1 MIYIHWF
8 ILVIYAVVVVLTM
21 ITILMDNRQPAKTMA
36 WILVLWFIPLLGII
50 LYFFFGQNIRREH
63 IVSRKSLDQ
72 LTKRSMFEFVEQR
85 NLTLPDEHRKL
96 IDLFTNQQM
105 ALPFKGNTV
114 EIYKDGYEFFPALL
128 AEIAKAR
135 HHIHIDVYIF
145 CDDALGRL
153 VSDALIA
160 KAREGVEVR
169 LIYDDVACWSVKN
182 SFYERMREEGI
193 EVHPFMPVKFPVF
206 TSKANYRNHRK
217 VIVIDG
223 KVGFIGGMNIAL
235 RYVKG
240 YGKGKKHTAWRDT
253 HMKIE
258 GTAVYGLQRAFL
270 IDWYFVDQTL
280 ITNRKYYPQNIAK
293 DNDCLMQIVSSNP
306 TDSWPTIEQG
316 YVNILLNAKKYVYIE
331 TPYFMPTEPVL
342 FAMRTAALA
351 GVDVRLMLPLKND
364 SQLVQW
370 ATTSYVMETVEAGVT
385 VLFYKAGFNHSK
397 VIISDD
403 SLVSCGSLNV
413 DFRSFEHN
421 FECCA
426 FLYDQDMALRFK
438 EVFAEDEKECV
449 PIDQVKDLSH
459 RSFLIRLWESLVR
472 LLSPLM

>member
-1 MIYIHWF
+1 MIYIHWLIF
-8 ILVIYAVVVVLTM
+8 VIYAVVVVLTM

-63 IVSRKSLDQ
+63 IVSKKSLDQ
-72 LTKRSMFEFVEQR
+72 LTKRSMLEFVEQR

-426 FLYDQDMALRFK
+426 FLYDRDMALRFK

-449 PIDQVKDLSH
+449 PIELVKDLSH

>member
-1 MIYIHWF
+1 MIYIHWL
-8 ILVIYAVVVVLTM
+8 ILLIYSVVIVLTM

-63 IVSRKSLDQ
+63 IVSKKSLDQ
-72 LTKRSMFEFVEQR
+72 LTKRSMLEFVEQR
-85 NLTLPDEHRKL
+85 NLTLPEKHRKL

-105 ALPFKGNTV
+105 ALPFKGNSV
-114 EIYKDGYEFFPALL
+114 EIYKNGYEFFPALL

-135 HHIHIDVYIF
+135 HHIHIDVFIF
-145 CDDALGRL
+145 SDDALGRL
-153 VSDALIA
+153 ISDALIA

-235 RYVKG
+235 RYVQG
-240 YGKGKKHTAWRDT
+240 YGKEKKHTAWRDT

-258 GTAVYGLQRAFL
+258 GTAVYGLQRTFL

-280 ITNRKYYPQNIAK
+280 ITNRKYYPPNIAK
-293 DNDCLMQIVSSNP
+293 DNDCLTQIVPSNP
-306 TDSWPTIEQG
+306 TDNWPTIEQG

-370 ATTSYVMETVEAGVT
+370 ATTSYVMETIEAGVT

-397 VIISDD
+397 LIISDD
-403 SLVSCGSLNV
+403 TLSSCGSLNV
-413 DFRSFEHN
+413 DFRSFEHD

-426 FLYDQDMALRFK
+426 FLYDREMALRFK
-438 EVFAEDEKECV
+438 QVFVDDERDCV
-449 PIDQVKDLSH
+449 PIEQVKDLSH
-459 RSFLIRLWESLVR
+459 RSFLVRLWESLVR

>member
-1 MIYIHWF
+1 MIYIHWLIF
-8 ILVIYAVVVVLTM
+8 VIYAVVVVLTM

-63 IVSRKSLDQ
+63 IVSKKSLDQ

-426 FLYDQDMALRFK
+426 FLYDRDMALRFK

-449 PIDQVKDLSH
+449 PIELVKDLSH

>member
-1 MIYIHWF
+1 MIYIHWL

-63 IVSRKSLDQ
+63 IVSKKSLDQ

-426 FLYDQDMALRFK
+426 FLYDRDMALRFK

-449 PIDQVKDLSH
+449 PIELVKDLSH

>member
-1 MIYIHWF
+1 MIYIHWI
-8 ILVIYAVVVVLTM
+8 ILLIYSVVVVLTM
-21 ITILMDNRQPAKTMA
+21 ITVLMDNRQPAKTMA

-72 LTKRSMFEFVEQR
+72 LTKRSMLEFVEQR
-85 NLTLPDEHRKL
+85 DLTLPDEHRKL
-96 IDLFTNQQM
+96 IDLFTSQQM

-114 EIYKDGYEFFPALL
+114 EIYKNGYEFFPALL
-128 AEIAKAR
+128 AEIAKAK

-153 VSDALIA
+153 ISDALIA

-223 KVGFIGGMNIAL
+223 KVGFIGGMNIAM

-253 HMKIE
+253 QMKIE
-258 GTAVYGLQRAFL
+258 GTAVYGLQRTFL

-280 ITNRKYYPQNIAK
+280 ITNRKYYPQNIGKA
-293 DNDCLMQIVSSNP
+293 NDCLTQIVTSNP
-306 TDSWPTIEQG
+306 TDNWPTIEQG

-342 FAMRTAALA
+342 SAMRTAALA

-370 ATTSYVMETVEAGVT
+370 ATTSYVMETIEAGVT
-385 VLFYKAGFNHSK
+385 VLFYNAGFNHSK
-397 VIISDD
+397 LLISDD
-403 SLVSCGSLNV
+403 TLSSCGSLNV
-413 DFRSFEHN
+413 DFRSFDHN
-421 FECCA
+421 FECNA
-426 FLYDQDMALRFK
+426 FFYDREMALRFK
-438 EVFAEDEKECV
+438 RVFEEDEGQCV
-449 PIDQVKDLSH
+449 PIEMVKDLSH

>member
-1 MIYIHWF
+1 MIYIHWLIF
-8 ILVIYAVVVVLTM
+8 VIYAVVVVLTM

-63 IVSRKSLDQ
+63 IVSKKSLDQ

-449 PIDQVKDLSH
+449 PIELVKDLSH

>member
-1 MIYIHWF
+1 MIYIHWLIF
-8 ILVIYAVVVVLTM
+8 VIYAVVVVLTM

-63 IVSRKSLDQ
+63 IVSKKSLDQ

-160 KAREGVEVR
+160 KSREGVEVR

>member
-1 MIYIHWF
+1 MIYIHWI
-8 ILVIYAVVVVLTM
+8 ILLIYSVVVVLTM
-21 ITILMDNRQPAKTMA
+21 ITVLMDNRQPAKTMA

-72 LTKRSMFEFVEQR
+72 LTKRSMLEFVEHTD
-85 NLTLPDEHRKL
+85 LTLPDDHRKL
-96 IDLFTNQQM
+96 IDLFTSQQM

-114 EIYKDGYEFFPALL
+114 EIYKNGYEFFPALL
-128 AEIAKAR
+128 AEIAKAK

-153 VSDALIA
+153 ISDALIA

-223 KVGFIGGMNIAL
+223 KVGFIGGMNIAM

-258 GTAVYGLQRAFL
+258 GTAVYGLQRTFL

-280 ITNRKYYPQNIAK
+280 ITNRKYYPQNIGKA
-293 DNDCLMQIVSSNP
+293 NDCLTQIVTSNP
-306 TDSWPTIEQG
+306 TDNWPTIEQG

-370 ATTSYVMETVEAGVT
+370 ATTSYVMETIEAGVT

-397 VIISDD
+397 LLISDD
-403 SLVSCGSLNV
+403 TLSLCGSLNV

-421 FECCA
+421 FECNA
-426 FLYDQDMALRFK
+426 FFYDREMALRFK
-438 EVFAEDEKECV
+438 RVFEEDEGQCV
-449 PIDQVKDLSH
+449 PIEMVKDLSH